1 MKRQLTIVF
10 FLMVAGL
17 MANAQKEYRIAKA
30 NGNLRLNING
40 ATIEGYDGK
49 EIIFSIQNEV
59 DQKLDDRAKG
69 LVALSPSGLTDNTG
83 MGFSI
88 LSNGLDINVDNVLKN
103 SYDILKIMVPKGIK
117 IFVNNNSNQFYEDFI
132 IRNMAGEIEIS
143 TSYNKIRLENNSG
156 PMNISSING
165 AIEAT
170 FDRDIKGPISIVSI
184 YDYVDITLPATTKA
198 NIEMVTFY
206 GKLYAAK
213 EFSIEPDLAEAAKT
227 SQVQSKGSK
236 EVVNT
241 AGKNIGGTQ
250 INKNRQNSPSSLA
263 IGGSVGFGQQYSRAE
278 KIKGKL
284 NGGGLD
290 LIIRSNNQN
299 IYLRNK

>member
-1 MKRQLTIVF
+1 MKRQLTIMF

-59 DQKLDDRAKG
+59 DQKLDDRSKG

-206 GKLYAAK
+206 GKLYAGK
-213 EFSIEPDLAEAAKT
+213 EFNIEPDLAEAAKT

-236 EVVNT
+236 EVVKT

-250 INKNRQNSPSSLA
+250 INRNKQNSPSSLA
-263 IGGSVGFGQQYSRAE
+263 IGGSVGFGQQYGRAE